1 MRYFLVIILQICGL
15 SSSLADTSK
24 LTSLDTLDQGRE
36 WMAVGRLSY
45 QNGERLC
52 TATLVAADLILTASH
67 CLYDLTTGDLL
78 NLNKLEF
85 QAGWRNGRAEAYSKI
100 GGAVTFPD
108 YQPMENPE
116 IESVKNDVALL
127 KLLHPIKKRSVQPF
141 AIAVLPNHKRK
152 VAVVSYALGRINAP
166 SIQSSCDIST
176 QKKEI
181 LSMNCEVDFGAS
193 GAPVFYISKQGPVI
207 VSIVSA
213 VLQTTKGKLVFG
225 PVLER
230 SFNRLNITLP
240 SDDHAKSQ

>member
-1 MRYFLVIILQICGL
+1 MRYFLVIFLQILWISGA
-15 SSSLADTSK
+15 LADTNK
-24 LTSLDTLDQGRE
+24 LTSLETLDQGRA

-45 QNGERLC
+45 QNGKGFC
-52 TATLVAADLILTASH
+52 TATLVAPDLILTASH
-67 CLYDLTTGDLL
+67 CLYDLDTGDLL
-78 NLNKLEF
+78 NLNNLEF
-85 QAGWRNGRAEAYSKI
+85 QAGWRNGRAEAYSMI

-108 YQPMENPE
+108 YQPMATPK

-127 KLLHPIKKRSVQPF
+127 KLLHPIRKRSVQPF
-141 AIAVLPNHKRK
+141 AIAVLPNQEKK

-193 GAPVFYISKQGPVI
+193 GAPVFYFSKQGPVI

-213 VLQTTKGKLVFG
+213 VVRTNQGKLVFG
-225 PVLER
+225 PLLEN
-230 SFNRLNITLP
+230 SLNRLQITLP
-240 SDDHAKSQ
+240 GDDQATSD